1 MEDNMKELI
10 IRGGIMMYPIIIS
23 SIIALAVIIDRI
35 YVLFIKTKFLEKE
48 TVNQVYKLAASGETG
63 KAIEILDKETSVF
76 TAFFL
81 AVLREPDSEEQEK
94 AAVAAGDE
102 ILFELSRRINILS
115 VLASVLPLMGLLGT
129 VLGMIK
135 VFSRMAEAG
144 DAADITILAGG
155 IWEAL
160 LTTAAGMA
168 IAIPV
173 MLIFHYF
180 NLTIERIAHRMQQRG
195 TSLINILKKKEQP
208 L

>member
-1 MEDNMKELI
+1 MKELI
-10 IRGGIMMYPIIIS
+10 VRGGFMMYPIIIS
-23 SIIALAVIIDRI
+23 SVIAVAIIIDRI

-48 TVNQVYKLAASGETG
+48 TVDQVYSLAASGEIT
-63 KAIEILDKETSVF
+63 KAREILTEETSIF
-76 TAFFL
+76 ASFFL
-81 AVLREPDSEEQEK
+81 AILRESDPEEQEK

-102 ILFELSRRINILS
+102 ILFDLGRRLNILS

-135 VFSRMAEAG
+135 VFYRMTQAG

-160 LTTAAGMA
+160 ITTAAGMI

-173 MLIFHYF
+173 LLIFHYF
-180 NLTIERIAHRMQQRG
+180 SQTIEKIAHRMQQRG
-195 TSLINILKKKEQP
+195 TSLINILRRKEILP
-208 L
+208 